1 MRLLRSGLASLCV
14 ALVVMTVALLL
25 IIAVGSDVGRA
36 FNSFFQGVFGSLYT
50 LTEVVVRATPL
61 ILAALGVSVGF
72 RTGFFNIGAEGQ
84 IYMGAA
90 GAAAAAAWFPHTSAL
105 LAIPAAMAIGLIA
118 GGIWALIPGLLKARF
133 GLSEVIITIMFN
145 YIAINI
151 VGILVRTVLKD
162 PSYPLPMSPE
172 IPEAMFLPN
181 LLEPTR
187 LHAGILVAIAAA
199 IVVYIILWR
208 TLPGFHMR
216 AVGLNARGA
225 ACSGI
230 SVSKHIILAA
240 ILSGG
245 LAGLAGV
252 SEILGVHHRLLD
264 GISPGFG
271 YVAIIIALLGRNRPM
286 GIILA
291 ALGIA
296 ALQVGSMTMQR
307 QAGVPASISWIIMGT
322 LVLGLLAR
330 KRLFRRLLRGYEVGE
345 DD

>member
-1 MRLLRSGLASLCV
+1 MGLLRSWLASLCV
-14 ALVVMTVALLL
+14 ALMIMTVALLL
-25 IIAVGSDVGRA
+25 IIVVGSDVGRA
-36 FNSFFQGVFGSLYT
+36 FISFFQGVFGSIYT
-50 LTEVVVRATPL
+50 LTEVVVRVTPL
-61 ILAALGVSVGF
+61 ILAALGVSMGV

-90 GAAAAAAWFPHTSAL
+90 GAAVAAAWFPDAPAL
-105 LAIPAAMAIGLIA
+105 LAIPAAMTIGLIA

-208 TLPGFHMR
+208 TLSGFHMR

-240 ILSGG
+240 VLSGG

-271 YVAIIIALLGRNRPM
+271 YVAIVIALLGRNRPT

-330 KRLFRRLLRGYEVGE
+330 KRLFGRLLRGYEVGE

>member
-1 MRLLRSGLASLCV
+1 MKLVRSWIASCCV
-14 ALVVMTVALLL
+14 TLFVIGVAVLL
-25 IIAVGSDVGRA
+25 IIAVGSDVGKA
-36 FNSFFQGVFGSLYT
+36 FDSFFLGIFGSLYT

-90 GAAAAAAWFPHTSAL
+90 GAAAAAAWFSQWPAVA
-105 LAIPAAMAIGLIA
+105 AIPAAMVVGIIA

-133 GLSEVIITIMFN
+133 GLSEVINTIMFN

-151 VGILVRTVLKD
+151 VGILVRSVLKD

-172 IPEAMFLPN
+172 IPESMFLPI

-187 LHAGILVAIAAA
+187 LHAGILIAGAAA
-199 IVVYIILWR
+199 VLVYVILWR

-240 ILSGG
+240 VFSGG

-271 YVAIIIALLGRNRPM
+271 YVAIIIALLGRNRPG

-307 QAGVPASISWIIMGT
+307 QAGVPTSISWIIMGT
-322 LVLGLLAR
+322 LVLALLAR
-330 KRLFRRLLRGYEVGE
+330 KRVFMRLLGGSEGGE